1 MTAMHNSL
9 SLCARSARQRGAGI
23 IETMVGILIGMI
35 VVAAVYNVLVLAE
48 GYKRSTIGVADAQV
62 TGQLTQYIL
71 GREIANGGAAM
82 MMAVDELGGCSD
94 WRLKALPVAITAGA
108 TANDPDQLTVYYSSS
123 PRVVHPVRFSGPL
136 TLTTVPNAYPVN
148 SPNGFK
154 PGDWIIATDYSGGSG
169 NCALAKINPNGV
181 TQLDG
186 SAWPPASGGGQVAL
200 AHTPVTAFAPAPDA
214 GWRTIN
220 MGPQLM
226 RMHYTID
233 PVKAQLN
240 SQNVN
245 WLDPG
250 GGLFQPVTPLAQ
262 NVVLLKAQY
271 GVDVNG
277 DNLLDCWTDAVAANP
292 CNGLDYSGPTDPKTL
307 AGGGPFATNA
317 TAAQLRAIKAVRVA
331 IVVRSEHQE
340 RPDALSASLVGQT
353 AWLFNCAANNA
364 TCLRRI
370 QIDNT
375 ILNDY
380 SRYRIYETVIPL
392 RNSLWNEP

>member
-1 MTAMHNSL
+1 MNTLRPPL
-9 SLCARSARQRGAGI
+9 SQLVRAAGQRGAGI
-23 IETMVGILIGMI
+23 IEMMVGVLIGMI
-35 VVAAVYNVLVLAE
+35 VVAVVYNVLVLAE

-82 MMAVDELGGCSD
+82 MMGVDELAGCSD

-108 TANDPDQLTVYYSSS
+108 NANTSDEFTVYYSSS
-123 PRVVHPVRFSGPL
+123 PRVVHPVRFSSS
-136 TLTTVPNAYPVN
+136 VPPANSYVVD

-154 PGDWIIATDYSGGSG
+154 SNDWIIATNRQL
-169 NCALAKINPNGV
+169 NCALTRVSGV
-181 TQLDG
+181 TQPDG
-186 SAWPPASGGGQVAL
+186 ATPVPPAGVGGAVAL
-200 AHTPVTAFAPAPDA
+200 AYSPVTAATAAVPTNTDSRA
-214 GWRTIN
+214 IN

-226 RMHYTID
+226 RVHYTVD
-233 PVKAQLN
+233 ATKAQLN
-240 SQNVN
+240 TQNVN

-250 GGLFQPVTPLAQ
+250 FPLPVVPLSQ

-271 GVDVNG
+271 GVDTNN
-277 DNLLDCWTDAVAANP
+277 DNLLDCWTSAITGSACGGV
-292 CNGLDYSGPTDPKTL
+292 DYRGPVDPKIDGG
-307 AGGGPFATNA
+307 AGNAPFPVAA

-340 RPDALSASLVGQT
+340 RQDALAASLVGQT
-353 AWLFNCAANNA
+353 AWLFNCAANDG
-364 TCLRRI
+364 TCQGRI

-375 ILNDY
+375 VLNDY

-392 RNSLWNEP
+392 RNAIWSQP